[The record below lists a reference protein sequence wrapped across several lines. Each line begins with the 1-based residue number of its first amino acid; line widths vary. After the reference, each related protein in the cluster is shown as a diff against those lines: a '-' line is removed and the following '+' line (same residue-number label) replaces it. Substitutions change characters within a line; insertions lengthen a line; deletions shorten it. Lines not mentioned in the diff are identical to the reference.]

1 MINDLTLWTFL
12 SLAVAE
18 DVWHMKIS
26 NRMILCG
33 LFWGFA
39 IRLMRDG
46 PVGIPLYV
54 LNVLLPVVLL
64 ILLFQL
70 HVLGAGDIKLFS
82 VTGSFLTTEQLV
94 RVIAFSFLIA
104 AVVGAGMVIQKRCR
118 EKKAQY
124 MYTKMHFSIPILLAV
139 VLTSGGV

>member
-1 MINDLTLWTFL
+1 MISDLTLWTFL

-39 IRLMRDG
+39 IHLMRDG

>member
-1 MINDLTLWTFL
+1 MISNLTLWTFL

-33 LFWGFA
+33 LFWGFV

-82 VTGSFLTTEQLV
+82 VTGSFLTTGQLM

-104 AVVGAGMVIQKRCR
+104 AVVGTGMVMQIRCV
-118 EKKAQY
+118 EKKVQHK
-124 MYTKMHFSIPILLAV
+124 YTKMHFSIPIILAV
-139 VLTSGGV
+139 VLVSGGV

>member
-1 MINDLTLWTFL
+1 MISDLTLWTFL

-39 IRLMRDG
+39 ILLMRDG

-104 AVVGAGMVIQKRCR
+104 AVVGAGMVIQKRCM
-118 EKKAQY
+118 EKKTQC
-124 MYTKMHFSIPILLAV
+124 MYTKMHFSIPILFAV